1 MQSKS
6 LVEIA
11 DQMSRKRAIIAA
23 AAAAWFLAVQVIAR
37 PFFVG
42 RADTA
47 QHAKLDWWAINA
59 VLLLLCLATG
69 GGILNRPALRALV
82 NDEVSRMHY
91 KTAVITGYW
100 VAMVVAMAAYFLASA
115 WSLTAREAV
124 YLTVTPSI
132 GIALLVFS
140 YLEYR
145 AHRDA

>member
-6 LVEIA
+6 LVELA
-11 DQMSRKRAIIAA
+11 DQMSRKRAIVAA
-23 AAAAWFLAVQVIAR
+23 AAAAWFLGVQVIAR

-42 RADTA
+42 RTDTA

-59 VLLLLCLATG
+59 VLLLMCLATG
-69 GGILNRPALRALV
+69 GGILNRPRLRALV
-82 NDEVSRMHY
+82 NDEVSRVHY
-91 KTAVITGYW
+91 KTAVVTGYW
-100 VAMVVAMAAYFLASA
+100 VAMVVAMAAYFLSGA
-115 WSLTAREAV
+115 WNLTAREAV

-132 GIALLVFS
+132 GIALLVFA

>member
-11 DQMSRKRAIIAA
+11 DQMSRKRAIVAA
-23 AAAAWFLAVQVIAR
+23 AAALWFLVVQLIVR

-47 QHAKLDWWAINA
+47 HQAKLDWWAINA
-59 VLLLLCLATG
+59 ILLLLLLATG
-69 GGILNRPALRALV
+69 GGILNRARLRALV
-82 NDEVSRMHY
+82 NDEVSRVHY
-91 KTAVITGYW
+91 KTAVVTGYW
-100 VAMVVAMAAYFLASA
+100 VAMVVAMAAYFLSGT
-115 WSLTAREAV
+115 WNLTAREAV

-132 GIALLVFS
+132 GIALLVFA

-145 AHRDA
+145 AHGDA